1 MLLFNLIHHYHR
13 HVPSLFPLP
22 ALNMMGDRLARPL
35 PKRRK
40 LASAQVGRKSSSTST
55 FGLTVQHLDTLT
67 HGTAL
72 CTSCHRNFAQ
82 RLNEVVRCA
91 RFALRT
97 LVICATDR
105 LGRCRATT
113 CLVCSRTCSAPP
125 LSLPPT
131 PALTRSSTPSP
142 YPSPR
147 RPALAL
153 STNSRI
159 PNGMVNALPSTR
171 GHAATGKRRKPL
183 LLNSDEG
190 CSSDDEKAGKDTSQ
204 HGCGR
209 TVCRKCCHENPLR
222 CACHDY
228 ATL

>member
-1 MLLFNLIHHYHR
+1 
-13 HVPSLFPLP
+13 
-22 ALNMMGDRLARPL
+22 MMGDRLARPL

-91 RFALRT
+91 
-97 LVICATDR
+97 
-105 LGRCRATT
+105 RCRATT

-209 TVCRKCCHENPLR
+209 TVCRKCCHENPLS
-222 CACHDY
+222 
-228 ATL
+228 ATTICYDCLNQPYNPPTQQFDARGSH